1 MNENNH
7 LLKSLIERHPINNF
21 LFFSIHFFFYPF
33 QYQISPSFAF
43 SLFQLI
49 FFLIIF
55 FKARFQVAAEETLR
69 ERRLLESK
77 LAPLAQENISL
88 QDALHKS
95 TERAN
100 NFSSELQSCKTEVH
114 ALQRRIAELDQN
126 EIALNENLIRAQET
140 DRQRISNMTSMERK
154 LKDTIDTSSKYEKQ
168 YEQYRNESSR
178 LSNDNILMKD
188 HLSKTTNELNAT
200 QKDVQDLQTLRRTE
214 RTESER
220 QLSLAQDD
228 LSRLA
233 DEARIRHT
241 EYSEQLTSN
250 TREHQE
256 QLHR

>member
-1 MNENNH
+1 MFILFH
-7 LLKSLIERHPINNF
+7 SS
-21 LFFSIHFFFYPF
+21 LFFSI
-33 QYQISPSFAF
+33 QISNITHLSHFPF
-43 SLFQLI
+43 FQLI
-49 FFLIIF
+49 FFLIF

>member
-1 MNENNH
+1 MFILFH
-7 LLKSLIERHPINNF
+7 SS
-21 LFFSIHFFFYPF
+21 LFFSI
-33 QYQISPSFAF
+33 QISNITHLSHFPF
-43 SLFQLI
+43 FQLI
-49 FFLIIF
+49 FFLIF

-188 HLSKTTNELNAT
+188 QLSKTTNELNAT

>member
-1 MNENNH
+1 MFILFH
-7 LLKSLIERHPINNF
+7 SS
-21 LFFSIHFFFYPF
+21 LFFSI
-33 QYQISPSFAF
+33 QISNITHLSHFPF
-43 SLFQLI
+43 FQLI
-49 FFLIIF
+49 FFLIF

-188 HLSKTTNELNAT
+188 HLSKTTNELKAT